1 MTATTVHH
9 PSHREIL
16 GELFERLARLRAAV
30 DSLRLLADLQ
40 ATTSPT
46 LTDALRSLEHD
57 LVLASRAVGRAASQI
72 APPTPTARR
81 AAAIRSSP

>member
-1 MTATTVHH
+1 MTAAPVHH

-16 GELFERLARLRAAV
+16 GELFERLARLRSAV

-40 ATTSPT
+40 ATTSAT

-57 LVLASRAVGRAASQI
+57 LVLASGAVGRAASQI
-72 APPTPTARR
+72 APPTPTDAASRR
-81 AAAIRSSP
+81 D